1 MNYKVNEIKISYQ
14 EKLQTLQSE
23 NIKSSEDAANLL
35 FDHWDKNT
43 IGLHESFKI
52 LLLNNS
58 NKVKGIYELSSGGIT
73 GTVVDI
79 RLLFAV
85 VLKSISVGIIL
96 AHNHP
101 SGKLKPSET
110 DIHLT
115 QKIKNASE
123 YLDIKLLD
131 HLILTPDNSY
141 FSFADNGLLN

>member
-58 NKVKGIYELSSGGIT
+58 NKVKGIYQLSSGGIT

-110 DIHLT
+110 DINLT

-123 YLDIKLLD
+123 YLDIKVLD

>member
-1 MNYKVNEIKISYQ
+1 MKYKVNEIKVSYQ
-14 EKLQTLQSE
+14 EKLATLQSE
-23 NIKSSEDAANLL
+23 HIQSSEDAATLL
-35 FDHWDKNT
+35 FDTWDKNT
-43 IGLHESFKI
+43 IGLYESFKI

-96 AHNHP
+96 VHNHP
-101 SGKLKPSET
+101 SGKLQPSEA
-110 DIHLT
+110 DKQLT
-115 QKIKNASE
+115 RKIKDAAD

-131 HLILTPDNSY
+131 HLILTPSGSY
-141 FSFADNGLLN
+141 YSFSDNGLFN

>member
-14 EKLQTLQSE
+14 EKLQTLRSE
-23 NIKSSEDAANLL
+23 NIKNSQDAANLL

-110 DIHLT
+110 DINLT

-123 YLDIKLLD
+123 YLDIKVLD

>member
-1 MNYKVNEIKISYQ
+1 MKHKVNEIKISYQ

-23 NIKSSEDAANLL
+23 NIKCSGDAAKLL
-35 FDHWDKNT
+35 FDHWDNNT
-43 IGLHESFKI
+43 IGLYESFKI

-101 SGKLKPSET
+101 SGKLQPSEA
-110 DIHLT
+110 DKNLT
-115 QKIKNASE
+115 KKIKNASE

-131 HLILTPDNSY
+131 HLILTPDGSY
-141 FSFADNGLLN
+141 FSFADNGLF

>member
-1 MNYKVNEIKISYQ
+1 MKFKVNEIKVSYQ
-14 EKLQTLQSE
+14 EKLLTLQSE
-23 NIKSSEDAANLL
+23 KIKSSQDASMLL
-35 FDHWDKNT
+35 FEHWDKNT
-43 IGLHESFKI
+43 IGLYESFKI

-101 SGKLKPSET
+101 SGNLKPSELDKT
-110 DIHLT
+110 LT
-115 QKIKNASE
+115 HKIKNASE

-131 HLILTPDNSY
+131 HLILTPDGSY
-141 FSFADNGLLN
+141 FSFSDNGLF

>member
-1 MNYKVNEIKISYQ
+1 MKYKVNEIKVSYQ
-14 EKLQTLQSE
+14 EKLATLHAE
-23 NIKSSEDAANLL
+23 NINSSEDAANLL
-35 FDHWDKNT
+35 FNYWDKNT
-43 IGLHESFKI
+43 IGLQESFKI

-58 NKVKGIYELSSGGIT
+58 NKVKGVYELSSGGIT
-73 GTVVDI
+73 GTLVDI

-101 SGKLKPSET
+101 SGTLKPSEA
-110 DIHLT
+110 DKNLT

-131 HLILTPDNSY
+131 HLVLAPDGSY
-141 FSFADNGLLN
+141 FSFSDNGLLN

>member
-1 MNYKVNEIKISYQ
+1 MNYKVNEIKISYK
-14 EKLQTLQSE
+14 EKLQTLRSE

-96 AHNHP
+96 CHNHP

-110 DIHLT
+110 DIQIT
-115 QKIKNASE
+115 RKIKNASE